1 MGDELD
7 IAIQIICCTLG
18 TLAFAVTMKAPKH
31 TMIYIAIG
39 GLITAG
45 IERGLSSQ
53 TNDFFSCFTAMVML
67 CLFCE
72 ITARIIKEPT
82 TIILVPSTI
91 PLLPG
96 SSIYY
101 TMLYAINGD
110 SMLMKGYAY
119 STVLAGLGIAL
130 GAVLSSALVKIICVL
145 KEKRHL

>member
-7 IAIQIICCTLG
+7 IIVQIICCISG
-18 TLAFAVTMKAPKH
+18 TLAFAVTMKAAKH

-39 GLITAG
+39 GLISAG
-45 IERGLSSQ
+45 MERILSLH
-53 TNDFFSCFTAMVML
+53 TNDFFACFTAMVAL
-67 CLFCE
+67 SLFCE
-72 ITARIIKEPT
+72 IIARIIKEPT
-82 TIILVPSTI
+82 TVILMPSTI

-110 SMLMKGYAY
+110 NMLMKDYAY

-130 GAVLSSALVKIICVL
+130 GAVLSSAIVKIIL
-145 KEKRHL
+145 EFKRKS

>member
-18 TLAFAVTMKAPKH
+18 TLAFAITMKAPKH

-45 IERGLSSQ
+45 IERGLSLQ
-53 TNDFFSCFTAMVML
+53 TNDFFSCFTAMVVL
-67 CLFCE
+67 SIFCE
-72 ITARIIKEPT
+72 ITARMIKEPT
-82 TIILVPSTI
+82 TIILIPSTI

-110 SMLMKGYAY
+110 SRLMKSYAY

-130 GAVLSSALVKIICVL
+130 GAVLSSAIVKIIFVL
-145 KEKRHL
+145 KKKK